1 MAGTPEAVDRF
12 LGEVRTAV
20 EEAERHDIDEL
31 RALKAAR
38 LGRREQVDVTRWD
51 IAFLSERLREQR
63 YSVDQES
70 LRKYFPPQA
79 TLDWL
84 LDLSGEVFGLRFV
97 PVKVPV
103 WHDDVLYVDVLDGE
117 DGRFIGG
124 IYFDLYPREGKFPHA
139 AAWPVRGVSTRA
151 KRTPISVLVTN
162 FDRRGL
168 THDEVETLFHEFGH
182 ILHGVLSETEFN
194 FHAGT
199 SVQRDFV
206 ETPSQ
211 IYEEWTRRL
220 DSLDRMRL
228 VSPDTPVMDASLVE
242 RLNQARRFGQGLRY
256 ARQWLYASYDLAL
269 TGPDAG
275 RLDGGLG
282 THGARDRTGPRGGH
296 GFPGHLRAHRRRLR
310 GRVLRL
316 HVGRSDRAR
325 HAVGLWRHAGQPGR
339 RAPLPSRHPEPRRRR
354 ACLGPGRALPG
365 KAGQGRRVLPGNR
378 RRPGV
383 TFVTCGR

>member
-12 LGEVRTAV
+12 LNEVRAAV

-38 LGRREQVDVTRWD
+38 LGRGGDKVAVTRWD

-63 YSVDQES
+63 YNVDQES

-84 LDLSGEVFGLRFV
+84 LDVSGEVFGLRFV

-103 WHDDVLYVDVLDGE
+103 WHDDVIYVDVLDRE

-151 KRTPISVLVTN
+151 SRTPVSVLVTN

-194 FHAGT
+194 FHAGH
-199 SVQRDFV
+199 QRAARL
-206 ETPSQ
+206 
-211 IYEEWTRRL
+211 RR
-220 DSLDRMRL
+220 
-228 VSPDTPVMDASLVE
+228 DAVADLRGVDAAP
-242 RLNQARRFGQGLRY
+242 RQPRPHAAGLARY
-256 ARQWLYASYDLAL
+256 AGDGRQPRRAAQPGAAL
-269 TGPDAG
+269 RPGPALRAAVALRVVRPGAHRPDAG
-275 RLDGGLG
+275 RVD
-282 THGARDRTGPRGGH
+282 
-296 GFPGHLRAHRRRLR
+296 
-310 GRVLRL
+310 GRV
-316 HVGRSDRAR
+316 GAAWKAPPRSA
-325 HAVGLWRHAGQPGR
+325 
-339 RAPLPSRHPEPRRRR
+339 
-354 ACLGPGRALPG
+354 
-365 KAGQGRRVLPGNR
+365 
-378 RRPGV
+378 
-383 TFVTCGR
+383 T